1 MVNPTQYY
9 LIRELIIAPGLLA
22 PDTNIPWRP
31 NIIAGHYKQPT
42 TKETL

>member
-1 MVNPTQYY
+1 MVNPTQNY

-22 PDTNIPWRP
+22 PDTNVPRRP
-31 NIIAGHYKQPT
+31 NIIADHYKRPT